1 MRTLLVVVAAIAA
14 GKLAFAGAA
23 SSSKIPVINGD
34 RQEIGEVTAVDTP
47 NGVLIRLELKARP
60 AKLTPGV
67 HAVHIHEVGECVPP
81 FKSAGAHFNPFQKK
95 HGFLTKDG
103 KHTGDLPN
111 IHVPEN
117 APLAVEFFVPQL
129 TLKGD
134 KTSLLDA
141 DGSALVIHQGADDY
155 KSDPAGDSGER
166 VACAAFA
173 RSGK

>member
-1 MRTLLVVVAAIAA
+1 MRTLLVVGAAIAA
-14 GKLAFAGAA
+14 GNLAVAGAA
-23 SSSKIPVINGD
+23 SSPKVPVINSD
-34 RQEIGEVTAVDTP
+34 KQEIGQVTALDTP
-47 NGVLIRLELKARP
+47 NGVLIRLELNAKP
-60 AKLTPGV
+60 AKLTPGI

-81 FKSAGAHFNPFQKK
+81 FKSAGAHFNPFNKK

-129 TLKGD
+129 TFKGD
-134 KTSLLDA
+134 KTSLFDA

-155 KSDPAGDSGER
+155 KSDPAGDSGDR
-166 VACAAFA
+166 VACAAFG
-173 RSGK
+173 RSEK